1 VNRLEDINKS
11 VEELVKAV
19 YVLKSNIREMR
30 KKIAEQEALLN
41 VLSKNLDNLQVQI
54 IKKLEGD

>member
-1 VNRLEDINKS
+1 MKDINKS
-11 VEELVKAV
+11 VEELVKDV